1 MKLRNIIS
9 MLSAALLLMAACTDE
24 VLVRQDD
31 TTDTGVTLTMTT
43 KGVITKALDG
53 AADGYENATPAEI
66 KIHDVA
72 IAFFKG
78 EGEEEQ
84 RVGFKYVSF
93 QDGATSDKVGDKDCY
108 VVKNIL
114 VQGGNNITVLVLANS
129 SLSEEYLKVASAS
142 KESFKK
148 LSTSVTGNTFDASHL
163 IKFGEKTINIER
175 GKSVEIPI
183 ELTQLAARI
192 DLSFDVKDSS
202 VGSDETSLWSFD
214 VSEVQIAN
222 VARKSYAFMSTEE
235 TAVNTFDN
243 GDFVTGQ
250 FSLWKTDGEEKAVK
264 FCFYTYEKN
273 FESQDKPI
281 TITVNGDLY
290 LGEEKQGA
298 SREYTL
304 SFNPKK
310 EGQCTT
316 NGIVHGNLYEL
327 VGTIDA
333 KTRLMEFAWTLSD
346 WKVRERNVTVEIIQP
361 AFLVV
366 ADLEMTMPNITSV
379 STTFQSSS
387 VIKIT
392 DVKVTNGSANQ
403 KLKVTF
409 IPAASSWSDSN
420 SGTIKIDSELP
431 INFVPKQITFT
442 VINKEGISQDILID
456 QYPYL
461 YVSNYVSKTS
471 ASGGSGQ
478 NNSKMYIF
486 KTLIADYSAL
496 QNETLQLNE
505 SWTQSSWEGGT
516 GHKGSLTS
524 RETAG
529 MQTKSDLKQAVVGY
543 PKVESIYF
551 DRVDSKQNSTS
562 ERKHTLNR
570 NIDCTVEGAENNYL
584 ISPCFILASQVGVN
598 NGKTKTTS
606 KEFCAGYVEN
616 DNSGNISDNS
626 PGKWRVPTKAELQ
639 LIDILQNI
647 EVCDVKKIL
656 EGGNYW
662 SAIYSQINFMDP
674 RREGTNAVRC
684 VRDIK
689 E

>member
-9 MLSAALLLMAACTDE
+9 MLLAALLLMAACTDE

-53 AADGYENATPAEI
+53 AAEGYENATPAEI

-114 VQGGNNITVLVLANS
+114 VQGGNDITVLVLANS
-129 SLSEEYLKVASAS
+129 SLSEEDLKVASAS

-148 LSTSVTGNTFDASHL
+148 LSTSITENTFDASHL

-403 KLKVTF
+403 KLNVTF
-409 IPAASSWSDSN
+409 VPAASSGSGGDSWSDSN

-442 VINKEGISQDILID
+442 VINKEGISQDVIID
-456 QYPYL
+456 QYPPL
-461 YVSNYVSKTS
+461 YITSHTTGSSVS
-471 ASGGSGQ
+471 GSDGQ
-478 NNSKMYIF
+478 NNDQMYIF
-486 KTLIADYSAL
+486 KSLIADYSDFPVPDEFDEK
-496 QNETLQLNE
+496 NGN
-505 SWTQSSWEGGT
+505 GKK
-516 GHKGSLTS
+516 HKHEATHPELGVEYVDYIRANANLAFPSV
-524 RETAG
+524 G
-529 MQTKSDLKQAVVGY
+529 DDYQT
-543 PKVESIYF
+543 
-551 DRVDSKQNSTS
+551 VDT
-562 ERKHTLNR
+562 
-570 NIDCTVEGAENNYL
+570 DNNNML
-584 ISPCFILASQVGVN
+584 ISPHFMLASQAGTVGRLYYDDAVN
-598 NGKTKTTS
+598 RCKNYTEKDKTNNNV
-606 KEFCAGYVEN
+606 AY
-616 DNSGNISDNS
+616 SD
-626 PGKWRVPTKAELQ
+626 WRMPTLAELYV
-639 LIDILQNI
+639 IDILQN
-647 EVCDVKKIL
+647 VKRCDVKSIL
-656 EGGNYW
+656 EGEYYW
-662 SAIYSQINFMDP
+662 SSRKDDPKKGIKFYKDADGAVRFMDARLP
-674 RREGTNAVRC
+674 DGDKDSFYYNTYVRC